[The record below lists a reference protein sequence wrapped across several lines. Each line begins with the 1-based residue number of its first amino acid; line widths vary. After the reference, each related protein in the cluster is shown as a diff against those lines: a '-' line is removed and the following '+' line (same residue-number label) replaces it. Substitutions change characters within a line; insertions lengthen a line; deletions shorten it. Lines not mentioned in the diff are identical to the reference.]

1 MARINR
7 RHLLIGAAGSIAGSS
22 LSFAQDRY
30 PTKPIRML
38 VPWTAG
44 TPADIAARTV
54 ADGLGAGLGQAV
66 YVDNKNGAAGTV
78 AVPEALRA
86 SADGYTIYVL
96 ASASLVS
103 PVLYPASDI
112 NFVKQFDA
120 VGQLE
125 WSYNVLCVSP
135 DKSYKTV
142 ADLVSAIRANPGKI
156 SYASGGNGTPPH
168 LAGEMLNIEANL
180 KTIHVPYA
188 QMGQAATDVMTGLA
202 DFIFMGAAGSV
213 PLIKGGRLRPLAVSA
228 SKRVAALPDV
238 PTMAESG
245 FPNFV
250 IRPFDGLLVK
260 KGTPPDIVNRINV
273 QLNKVLSTSAVQER
287 FAGIGME
294 VAPTT
299 PQDFARLVESESAR
313 WIGLARQARLTI
325 G

>member
-1 MARINR
+1 MKLTR
-7 RHLLIGAAGSIAGSS
+7 RKLLVGGASSIAVHS

-54 ADGLGAGLGQAV
+54 ADGMGAGLGQAV
-66 YVDNKNGAAGTV
+66 YVENKNGAAGTV
-78 AVPEALRA
+78 AIPEVLRA
-86 SADGYTIYVL
+86 PADGHTIYVL
-96 ASASLVS
+96 ASASLVA
-103 PVLYPASDI
+103 PVLYPTSEI
-112 NFVKQFDA
+112 TFTKQFDP

-135 DKSYKTV
+135 DKPYKSV
-142 ADLVSAIRANPGKI
+142 ADLVNAIRANPGKT

-168 LAGEMLNIEANL
+168 LAAEMMNIEAGL
-180 KTIHVPYA
+180 KTVHVPYA
-188 QMGQAATDVMTGLA
+188 QMGQAANDVMTGLA

-213 PLIKGGRLRPLAVSA
+213 PLIKGGRLRPLAVSSA
-228 SKRVAALPDV
+228 KRVTALPEV
-238 PTMAESG
+238 PTMTEAG

-260 KGTPPDIVNRINV
+260 TGTPAEIVERLNSH
-273 QLNKVLSTSAVQER
+273 LNKVLGTAAVQER
-287 FAGIGME
+287 LANIGME
-294 VAPTT
+294 VAPST
-299 PQDFARLVESESAR
+299 PQDFGKLVESESTR
-313 WIGLARQARLTI
+313 WINLARQARLTI

>member
-1 MARINR
+1 MTLKR
-7 RHLLIGAAGSIAGSS
+7 RKVLIGGASSIALHS
-22 LSFAQDRY
+22 LSFAQNHY

-66 YVDNKNGAAGTV
+66 YVENKNGAAGTV
-78 AVPEALRA
+78 AIPEVLRA
-86 SADGYTIYVL
+86 PADGYTIYVL
-96 ASASLVS
+96 ASASLVA
-103 PVLYPASDI
+103 PVLYPASEI
-112 NFVKQFDA
+112 TFTKQFDP

-135 DKSYKTV
+135 DKPYKTV
-142 ADLVSAIRANPGKI
+142 ADLINAIKAKPGKT

-168 LAGEMLNIEANL
+168 LAAEMMNIEAGL
-180 KTIHVPYA
+180 KTVHVPYA

-213 PLIKGGRLRPLAVSA
+213 PLIKGGRLRPLAVSSA
-228 SKRVAALPDV
+228 KRVAALPDV
-238 PTMAESG
+238 PTMTESG

-260 KGTPPDIVNRINV
+260 KGTPSEVVERLNT
-273 QLNKVLSTSAVQER
+273 QLNKVLATTAVQER
-287 FAGIGME
+287 FSNIGME
-294 VAPTT
+294 VAPST
-299 PQDFARLVESESAR
+299 PLDFGKLVEYESTR
-313 WIGLARQARLTI
+313 WTSLARQARLTI